1 LAVYRTSVYRER
13 PDVDFFVA
21 PAKEA
26 GSPVRFVHACLRRH
40 LFRFELEHLLAR
52 AGFDVEHI
60 YANHDMAAYGSIY
73 PGERVVVA
81 RNAP

>member
-1 LAVYRTSVYRER
+1 M
-13 PDVDFFVA
+13 
-21 PAKEA
+21 
-26 GSPVRFVHACLRRH
+26 RFVHACLRRH